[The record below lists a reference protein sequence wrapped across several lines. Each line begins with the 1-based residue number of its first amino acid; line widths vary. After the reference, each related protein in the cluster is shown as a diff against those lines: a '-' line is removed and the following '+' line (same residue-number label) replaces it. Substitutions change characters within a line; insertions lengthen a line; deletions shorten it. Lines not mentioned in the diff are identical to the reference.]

1 MLGQT
6 SPQLT
11 GSLPLALVLVTAL
24 VAGAPAEPTLIDL
37 AIRGGV
43 LPGGQHVV
51 RVQQGDDVT
60 LRWTSDG
67 AVAIH
72 LHGYDIE
79 AKLRP
84 GAPTEMTFR
93 ARATGRFPITIHGQ
107 GKDHERTLGYV
118 EVHPR

>member
-1 MLGQT
+1 MGLRPVAGPL
-6 SPQLT
+6 S
-11 GSLPLALVLVTAL
+11 LALVLVTAL
-24 VAGAPAEPTLIDL
+24 IPGAPAEPKVIDL

-43 LPGGQHVV
+43 LPGGQRVV

-67 AVAIH
+67 PVTIH

-79 AKLRP
+79 AKRRP
-84 GAPTEMTFR
+84 STPAEMTFL

-107 GKDHERTLGYV
+107 GKNHERTLGYG
-118 EVHPR
+118 EVHPK